1 MTNDMSAVQQTMN
14 KSTEEVRLE
23 RSWLLAHQL
32 RCCPP
37 DHVLAGEMS
46 DELKGHL
53 ATCPFCRVDRAVPM
67 PQVMLEP
74 DAADGREKPLP
85 QPGEL
90 WSLQPACGGWGPKNR
105 YYNPP
110 VVLVIGMTSPDY
122 VQVVQTSGAIELAGP
137 DDLLLDNG
145 LSGFAEP
152 WNQYTLQTG
161 NLYTCLGHIS
171 RQRIDELHQ
180 HIAAEH
186 SAPAPGSLLWFFR
199 QLEVETGWFFAAQ
212 ALDAFQEQPEN
223 ISVDSILN
231 IPTEQ
236 LAADLRQLPVVLPDI
251 DLSSSSAD
259 ILARAMPADDL
270 LPLAAADLKPQA
282 LQILLFIVEQGKIR
296 TAEMIRGHLTLLDM
310 KKSTLHVSGCCRSD
324 LPDDAC
330 WVFRWQSDAW
340 SVQPLPGQSGACE
353 GVFWAVFPITEITC
367 PEQGELIVRIL
378 VQR

>member
-1 MTNDMSAVQQTMN
+1 MN
-14 KSTEEVRLE
+14 KSTDQARLAQ
-23 RSWLLAHQL
+23 SWLLAHQF

-37 DHVLAGEMS
+37 DHVLAGDMTS
-46 DELKGHL
+46 ELQGHL
-53 ATCPFCRVDRAVPM
+53 AICPFCRIDRVATM
-67 PQVMLEP
+67 PQLTLDP
-74 DAADGREKPLP
+74 AAADSGEKPRP
-85 QPGEL
+85 RQGEL
-90 WSLQPACGGWGPKNR
+90 WALKPSCGGWGPKNR

-110 VVLVIGMTSPDY
+110 LVLVIGMTSPDY
-122 VQVVQTSGAIELAGP
+122 VQVVQTSGAVELAGP

-145 LSGFAEP
+145 LAGFAEP
-152 WNQYTLQTG
+152 WNRYTLQTR

-180 HIAAEH
+180 HIAAEY

-212 ALDAFQEQPEN
+212 ALDVFQEQPEN
-223 ISVDSILN
+223 ISVDSMLD
-231 IPTEQ
+231 IPTEE
-236 LAADLRQLPVVLPDI
+236 LAAGLQQLPVILPDM
-251 DLSSSSAD
+251 DLSFSAAD

-270 LPLAAADLKPQA
+270 LPLAAADLKPDA

-296 TAEMIRGHLTLLDM
+296 TAEMIQGHLTLLDR

-330 WVFRWQSDAW
+330 WIFRWQSNDW
-340 SVQPLPGQSGACE
+340 SLQPLPGQHGACE
-353 GVFWAVFPITEITC
+353 GVFWAVFPITEITS

>member
-1 MTNDMSAVQQTMN
+1 MN
-14 KSTEEVRLE
+14 KSTDQAHLAQ
-23 RSWLLAHQL
+23 SWLLAHQF

-46 DELKGHL
+46 DELKYHL
-53 ATCPFCRVDRAVPM
+53 ETCPFCRVDRAATM
-67 PQVMLEP
+67 PQVTL
-74 DAADGREKPLP
+74 DHVVADREEQPRP

-90 WSLQPACGGWGPKNR
+90 WSLRPSCGGWGPKNR

-110 VVLVIGMTSPDY
+110 VVLVIGITSPDH
-122 VQVVQTSGAIELAGP
+122 VQVVQTSEVVELAGP
-137 DDLLLDNG
+137 DDLLFDNG

-161 NLYTCLGHIS
+161 NLHACLGHIS
-171 RQRIDELHQ
+171 RQRLDELHQ
-180 HIAAEH
+180 RITAEH

-212 ALDAFQEQPEN
+212 ALDSFQEQPEN
-223 ISVDSILN
+223 ISIDNLLD

-259 ILARAMPADDL
+259 ILARAMPTDDL
-270 LPLAAADLKPQA
+270 LPLAAADLEPQT
-282 LQILLFIVEQGKIR
+282 LQILLFVVEHGKIR
-296 TAEMIRGHLTLLDM
+296 TAEMVPGHLTLVER
-310 KKSTLHVSGCCRSD
+310 KKNSLHISGCCRSD
-324 LPDDAC
+324 LPDDAV
-330 WVFRWQSDAW
+330 WIFRWQSSDW
-340 SVQPLPGQSGACE
+340 SLQPLPGQYGACE

-367 PEQGELIVRIL
+367 PEQGELVVRIL